1 MQHTATHCNTLQDMR
16 AFRSLVTTVK
26 EEEKEEAEKHKEEE
40 EMEKEGEST
49 GMPCAVIMRCGI
61 L

>member
-1 MQHTATHCNTLQDMR
+1 MR